1 MQRAAHQPGM
11 RQPAVFPVQHNTA
24 LFRLFFQHIRD
35 LVYQLGQ
42 IKGHIFQ
49 HHLAGLQLAHV
60 QHLVHQ
66 LQQQGGGLPDLFAAI
81 GLPRHILRAA
91 VADLHHTPDAIDGG
105 ADIVAHAL
113 QKLGLGKVCAL
124 RLQRSRLE
132 GLLVLLLPAQLL
144 LPVAPGGLAA
154 QQLQKEQHDHVS
166 KGRHAHIAHGR
177 DIHLLL
183 RAVDID
189 IKAASL
195 PHNAVGVLLPGGA
208 VHMDHAAVCAAR
220 F

>member
-1 MQRAAHQPGM
+1 M
-11 RQPAVFPVQHNTA
+11 
-24 LFRLFFQHIRD
+24 
-35 LVYQLGQ
+35 
-42 IKGHIFQ
+42 
-49 HHLAGLQLAHV
+49 
-60 QHLVHQ
+60 
-66 LQQQGGGLPDLFAAI
+66 
-81 GLPRHILRAA
+81 
-91 VADLHHTPDAIDGG
+91 
-105 ADIVAHAL
+105 
-113 QKLGLGKVCAL
+113 
-124 RLQRSRLE
+124 
-132 GLLVLLLPAQLL
+132 VLLLPAQLL
-144 LPVAPGGLAA
+144 LPVAPGGLAT

-195 PHNAVGVLLPGGA
+195 PHNTVGVLLPGGA

>member
-66 LQQQGGGLPDLFAAI
+66 FQQQGGSLPDLFAAI

-91 VADLHHTPDAIDGG
+91 VADLHHTPDAVDGG

-124 RLQRSRLE
+124 CLQRSRLE
-132 GLLVLLLPAQLL
+132 GFLVLLLPAQLL

-177 DIHLLL
+177 DIHLPL

-189 IKAASL
+189 IKTASL